1 MIIQSTI
8 IWSMIIR
15 SIIVG
20 GSVRT
25 GMPEFVNR
33 TEELSRLHSLYESD
47 DPELAVIFGRRRLGK
62 TELVKRS
69 LEEYDETVV
78 YQAKQKT
85 AALQLQQFIETAAE
99 TYPGVTRI
107 REDWEAI
114 LEYLAEQDAIVVLDE
129 FPYLVEQDESLPSV
143 FQAMFDHELDDSAA
157 TFVLV
162 GSSIS
167 MMEEAALLGN
177 SPLYGR
183 SSLKLDIR
191 QLPFDAAMEFFPESY
206 SADQQ
211 VLTWGVF
218 GGVPYYLEEVSTDA
232 SLGEN
237 VQRTILSRHGSLHDE
252 PDYVLRMELTEPTR
266 YFSILEAIAGGSTT
280 RNEIAGT
287 TGIDYNQL
295 SKYLQRLVRLRLVDQ
310 HVPVTEQKERSK
322 RSRYRIRDHFFRFW
336 FHFVYGTGDRHD
348 ELGDA
353 AFDVLIEPELPDF
366 VSHSF
371 EDLCCSALRTLY
383 PEYTITDTGQWW
395 YGEHE
400 IDVVDL
406 TTGETLIAGECKFQ
420 GSPLGY
426 DALSKLQDHVDELR
440 WTPEGGEDRTHEYA
454 LFSRSGF
461 KPSVQEAAEEREDL
475 RLFTVEDVVEA
486 LRS

>member
-1 MIIQSTI
+1 M
-8 IWSMIIR
+8 
-15 SIIVG
+15 
-20 GSVRT
+20 T
-25 GMPEFVNR
+25 GFVNR
-33 TEELSRLHSLYESD
+33 SEELSRLHSLYESGD
-47 DPELAVIFGRRRLGK
+47 AELAVIYGRRRLGK
-62 TELVKRS
+62 TALVKQS
-69 LEEYDETVV
+69 LNQYDDAVI

-85 AALQLQQFIETAAE
+85 SALQLQQFIEAAADSH
-99 TYPGVTRI
+99 PGVTRI
-107 REDWEAI
+107 REDWEEV
-114 LEYLAEQDAIVVLDE
+114 LRYLAEQDAIIVLDE

-143 FQAMFDHELDDSAA
+143 LQAMFDHELDESAA

-183 SSLKLDIR
+183 SSLKLDIE
-191 QLPFDAAMEFFPESY
+191 QLSFDAAMKFFDDAY
-206 SADQQ
+206 TADEQ

-218 GGVPYYLEEVSTDA
+218 GGVPYYLEEVSSDA
-232 SLGEN
+232 TLAEN
-237 VQRTILSRHGSLHDE
+237 IQRTILSRHGTLHDE

-266 YFSILEAIAGGSTT
+266 YFSIIEAIAGGNTS

-295 SKYLQRLVRLRLVDQ
+295 SKYLNRLSRLRLVDQ
-310 HVPVTEQKERSK
+310 HVPITEQKERSK
-322 RSRYRIRDHFFRFW
+322 RSRYRIRDSFFRFW
-336 FHFVYGTGDRHD
+336 FHFVYGTGEEYD
-348 ELGDA
+348 ELGSEAYDA
-353 AFDVLIEPELPDF
+353 LIEPELPDF

-383 PEYTITDTGQWW
+383 PEHTITRTGQWW

-400 IDVVDL
+400 VDVVGL
-406 TTGETLIAGECKFQ
+406 TTDETLITGECKFQ
-420 GSPLGY
+420 QSPLGY
-426 DALSKLQDHVDELR
+426 DAFSKLQSHVDELR
-440 WTPEGGEDRTHEYA
+440 WTPDNGRDRVKAYA

-461 KPSVQEAAEEREDL
+461 KPSVEEAAKERDDL
-475 RLFTVEDVVEA
+475 RLFTVEDVVQA